1 MPSTIKFS
9 QFVAGGSLVAGD
21 QVAGLR
27 NNANTLFDWS
37 GGGGSGA
44 GASIE
49 VTQANHG
56 FAVGQAL
63 RLNGSVYALAQ
74 ADSAENAEAVG
85 LVTIADP
92 LTPDVFTIQQIG
104 PVSGLTNLV
113 AGDVYFLSE
122 SSPGDLT
129 TIEPSV
135 SGEISKP
142 MFIAATTTSGFIL
155 SMRGQVVTSV
165 PDSPEVQI
173 ENILQRTINQNGHG
187 LDLGHWVR
195 LSGASYVKAIGT
207 TQANAEVVG
216 QVIEVIDVDNFVLQ
230 TAGYV
235 SGSVAALTAGT
246 VYYLSTTDLGEMT
259 ATEPTAVG
267 EFTRPVFIATGATAG
282 YILEQRS
289 LEIESSGGGGGGEA
303 LTKTISQANTF
314 VDPTD
319 LGKLLRI
326 DNVSGDYVFAQAD
339 SFVNSL
345 VVGML
350 INIIDANTFVIQT
363 AGYVPDTPAV
373 VSTLNV
379 GELYYLSP
387 TALGGM
393 TSTAPVTDGQVSRPV
408 FMPDAA
414 DSGYL
419 LEQRSLTLPFGSTGG
434 GSGNWVQIAT
444 ETAASSATVDL
455 ENVFSATYTRYM
467 IIGYNLTFQ
476 TGGSHFALRVGTGAT
491 PTWKSGAS
499 DYAYAVNYGTS
510 GAGVF
515 CSGSTAADF
524 IKLAHNI
531 GASANQPSTMLLYI
545 DDPLNASFKKTFQ
558 SQNSSTQNASAI
570 SNQTSTSVGVYLTA
584 EAISSLRFL
593 MSSGN
598 IVTGTFEVYGFN
610 PNGGGSGG
618 GIASNVVQSFIT
630 MTATSTAY
638 SGDIAGISCVITPSS
653 ATSRVRLKFTSQAGV
668 STSGS
673 VLIKRNGSFVT
684 DGAPSIRVG
693 MSFWGGDYIDSPS
706 TTLPVTY
713 TVFAGDPTTG
723 AAESG
728 VFRKGIVNLI
738 AEEIGPA

>member
-56 FAVGQAL
+56 FTVGQAL

-165 PDSPEVQI
+165 PDSPEVQV

-267 EFTRPVFIATGATAG
+267 EFTRPVFIATGATSG

-408 FMPDAA
+408 FMPDSA

-419 LEQRSLTLPFGSTGG
+419 LEQRSLTLPFGSGTSGG
-434 GSGNWVQIAT
+434 TGSGNVVQAAVSTPLSVSAANIT
-444 ETAASSATVDL
+444 QLSISITPSSAASRIKLTLSGNGAYGGTSNL
-455 ENVFSATYTRYM
+455 YIKRNGT
-467 IIGYNLTFQ
+467 IISEGGEDVGALWSTQ
-476 TGGSHFALRVGTGAT
+476 TGSLKGYSV
-491 PTWKSGAS
+491 
-499 DYAYAVNYGTS
+499 
-510 GAGVF
+510 
-515 CSGSTAADF
+515 
-524 IKLAHNI
+524 I
-531 GASANQPSTMLLYI
+531 YI
-545 DDPLNASFKKTFQ
+545 DSPAT
-558 SQNSSTQNASAI
+558 ASAI
-570 SNQTSTSVGVYLTA
+570 TYDVYANSNFSINTP
-584 EAISSLRFL
+584 
-593 MSSGN
+593 SSGKPPL
-598 IVTGTFEVYGFN
+598 IFIAEEIAAA
-610 PNGGGSGG
+610 GSGL
-618 GIASNVVQSFIT
+618 SRNVVQTVIT
-630 MTATSTAY
+630 TAD
-638 SGDIAGISCVITPSS
+638 GVPPAGSNPKTNTTITPSS
-653 ATSRVRLKFTSQAGV
+653 ATSRIRITANIITTTENVILYK
-668 STSGS
+668 
-673 VLIKRNGSFVT
+673 N
-684 DGAPSIRVG
+684 GAPLTVSGLYVG
-693 MSFWGGDYIDSPS
+693 DRSSSTGAAIWPGFKIEYIDSPA
-706 TTLPVTY
+706 TTSPITYSFGLPVYGMPISTLAGAY
-713 TVFAGDPTTG
+713 SYISTV
-723 AAESG
+723 SC
-728 VFRKGIVNLI
+728 
-738 AEEIGPA
+738 EEIGPA